1 MVFSAFQLRHVERLD
16 TALGGY
22 AMHLVAPGGGLRL
35 LAVHPRPP
43 IGDASAWWSDQ
54 RVIRKAARKGRT
66 PAMIVGDL
74 NATMDHLPLRELVGR
89 GYQDAAT
96 QATSGW
102 QPTWPAAG
110 EVSRFGISLPSL
122 LPIDHVFLG
131 VGLRALS
138 TKSVTVDGTDHRAL
152 VATVSR

>member
-1 MVFSAFQLRHVERLD
+1 MD
-16 TALGGY
+16 
-22 AMHLVAPGGGLRL
+22 VAAPEGRLRL

-43 IGDASAWWSDQ
+43 IGDARAWWSDQ
-54 RVIRKAARKGRT
+54 RAIRKAARAGRAPT
-66 PAMIVGDL
+66 MIVGDL
-74 NATMDHLPLRELVGR
+74 NATMDHVPLRELAGR

-110 EVSRFGISLPSL
+110 EVSRFGIPVPSL

-131 VGLRALS
+131 VGIRAS
-138 TKSVTVDGTDHRAL
+138 TTESVTVDGTDHRAL
-152 VATVSR
+152 VAAVTR